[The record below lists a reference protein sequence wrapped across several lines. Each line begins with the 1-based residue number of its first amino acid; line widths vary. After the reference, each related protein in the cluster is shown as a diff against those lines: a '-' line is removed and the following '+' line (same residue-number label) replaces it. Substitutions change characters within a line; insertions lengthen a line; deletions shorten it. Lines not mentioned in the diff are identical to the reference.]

1 MILKTTAQTEAFG
14 LYLGK
19 KLKAYD
25 VLALVGD
32 LGTGKTTFVKA
43 LAKGM
48 GLSSEVT
55 SATFAILNIYEGEL
69 PLYHFD
75 VYRLKDEDEF
85 FDMGGE
91 DMLDSGAVCAVEWA
105 DIIADSLPED
115 VLRLEFRRVDEDTR
129 EVTAKG
135 FGPRGKELEEEVL
148 AYENSRL

>member
-19 KLKAYD
+19 KLEAYD

-105 DIIADSLPED
+105 DIIAKSLPED
-115 VLRLEFRRVDEDTR
+115 VLRLEFTRVDEDTR
-129 EVTAKG
+129 NVTVKG

-148 AYENSRL
+148 NYENSRL

>member
-1 MILKTTAQTEAFG
+1 MRLKSTDQTEAFG

-19 KLKAYD
+19 KLQAYD

-55 SATFAILNIYEGEL
+55 SATFAILNVYEGEL

-105 DIIADSLPED
+105 DIIAESLPED
-115 VLRLEFRRVDEDTR
+115 VLHLEFTRIDEDTR
-129 EVTAKG
+129 EVIATG
-135 FGPRGKELEEEVL
+135 FGPRGKALEEEVL
-148 AYENSRL
+148 NYENSRL